1 MSRAVKPGAIDWDVF
16 FRKDDSSLQA
26 LLRKSPSLLEMILF
40 IPLCLRLEGFAPG
53 VPVADISAILLS
65 IMAFGRKPKVGWQ
78 PAFGYR
84 MLLFA
89 IPAWMAIAGVYND
102 QLPFTRMGHIVA
114 WALVIA
120 ASTSGRLNMRAL
132 VGSIGVSQVIATG
145 YGIITLPQST
155 YPGRM
160 IGMFGDPN
168 TAGLHLL
175 ALGLVYAG
183 IAQRNRKYFIVLAIS
198 MLGIFLTFSRT
209 TWLGLGLALAWVF
222 IPKNFNVWLKA
233 TLLFGVYKAVIGY
246 ANDVKNEGSFSDR
259 AGSDHLRS
267 LIVPLEEKLVAENPF
282 VGHGPGT
289 LTIKLGENE
298 FFFHSSYLLLRAEGG
313 WIMFYLMLT
322 LVVLT
327 IVKVSHPLSTLPNRY
342 LEAAPIAILVCAA
355 NLGNVFLSYPA
366 CLALAA
372 CTWWAHAPG
381 ADEEQLAKLEA
392 PVEEDLRASQN
403 KLVNYLAGHENVMA
417 KYDKLEKLEEEA
429 SKA

>member
-40 IPLCLRLEGFAPG
+40 IPLCLRLEGFVPG

-89 IPAWMAIAGVYND
+89 IPAWTLITGIYNY

-132 VGSIGVSQVIATG
+132 VGSIGVSQVIATA

-175 ALGLVYAG
+175 VLGLVYAG

-198 MLGIFLTFSRT
+198 LVGIFLTFSRT

-222 IPKNFNVWLKA
+222 IPKRFNVWFKA
-233 TLLFGVYKAVIGY
+233 LLLFGVYKAVIGY

-267 LIVPLEEKLVAENPF
+267 LIAPLEEELVAAKPLM
-282 VGHGPGT
+282 GHGPGT
-289 LTIKLGENE
+289 LTVRLEANE

-322 LVVLT
+322 LLVLT
-327 IVKVSHPLSTLPNRY
+327 IIKVSHPLSTLPNRY

-381 ADEEQLAKLEA
+381 ADEEQLAKLDT

-417 KYDKLEKLEEEA
+417 KYDKLEKMEEEA